1 MVKEDTFII
10 SITLKNG
17 HRFEHHHARDPRPKL
32 LEFINEILGELTKRS
47 GGILTLPSPYGIYRM
62 EDISSI
68 LFQDIV
74 PDAKTLPLGFH
85 PDT

>member
-1 MVKEDTFII
+1 MNH
-10 SITLKNG
+10 KNDYSEILYQTSRWG
-17 HRFEHHHARDPRPKL
+17 DREPVHIRVTPKL